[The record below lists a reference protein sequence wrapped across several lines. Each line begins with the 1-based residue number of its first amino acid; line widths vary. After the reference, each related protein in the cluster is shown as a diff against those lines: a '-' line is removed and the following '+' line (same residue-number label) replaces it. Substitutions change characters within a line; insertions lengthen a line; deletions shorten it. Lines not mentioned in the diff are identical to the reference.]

1 MTGRARRRLNH
12 TLTGLATLT
21 FPKARRNDAHVVRD
35 CARDAVDATGLR
47 ALPRESLSL
56 ATAGMRTRI
65 GLAATEFWHA
75 PWRDALAVLALP
87 LAATLLLVWTFGFI
101 SRYDHWP
108 LGEGWAL
115 LLGGS
120 VVAVLGAA
128 LERGRLVAAGAFAV
142 FVAAAS
148 PHVGFGTDVAIAD
161 TPSFFQGWS
170 VDIGVASLLPTL
182 LLVAAGLS
190 LRRRPARPAPTIH
203 ARLAAGLGPA
213 LLAAVYL
220 FPGPAREPTIMM
232 HYSPNWQTRT
242 LDGPP
247 TIELGPAYP
256 MPWIPESRPLL
267 RILGIALAIAVVLT
281 WRAARSRPAPALA
294 SGLVL
299 LSVAYPLTWVLIRT
313 DGPLTVPYQVYN
325 GAYPLLLAV
334 VPTLLALNLMR
345 RAGRASAAG

>member
-1 MTGRARRRLNH
+1 MTGRARHRLSH
-12 TLTGLATLT
+12 TLTGLAAIT
-21 FPKARRNDAHVVRD
+21 FPKARRSDAHVVRD
-35 CARDAVDATGLR
+35 CAREAVDATSMR

-56 ATAGMRTRI
+56 AMAGMRTRI

-75 PWRDALAVLALP
+75 PWRDALSVLALP

-120 VVAVLGAA
+120 LLAVIGAA
-128 LERGRLVAAGAFAV
+128 LARRWLTVAGAIAV

-148 PHVGFGTDVAIAD
+148 PYVGFGTDVAIAD

-182 LLVAAGLS
+182 LLVASGLS
-190 LRRRPARPAPTIH
+190 LRRSPARSASAVH

-213 LLAAVYL
+213 LVAAVYL
-220 FPGPAREPTIMM
+220 FPGPAREPTVTMS
-232 HYSPNWQTRT
+232 YFSP
-242 LDGPP
+242 GEPP
-247 TIELGPAYP
+247 KISLGSPYP

-267 RILGIALAIAVVLT
+267 RILGLALALAVVLT
-281 WRAARSRPAPALA
+281 WRRARTHPAPALA

-299 LSVAYPLTWVLIRT
+299 LSVAYPLTWVAIRS
-313 DGPLTVPYQVYN
+313 DLPLTVPYQAYN
-325 GAYPLLLAV
+325 GAYPLLLAA
-334 VPTLLALNLMR
+334 VPTLLALYLMR
-345 RAGRASAAG
+345 RAGRAHSPVSSHPQ